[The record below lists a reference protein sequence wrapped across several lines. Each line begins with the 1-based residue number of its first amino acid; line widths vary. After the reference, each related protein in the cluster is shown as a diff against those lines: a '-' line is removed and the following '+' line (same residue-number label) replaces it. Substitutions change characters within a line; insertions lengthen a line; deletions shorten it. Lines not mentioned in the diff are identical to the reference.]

1 MTIDEMDTIRSEEKA
16 ALKRTLTVIL
26 KQFQSTG
33 DINQA
38 LEDIFIIIGEG

>member
-1 MTIDEMDTIRSEEKA
+1 MTIDEMDQMRSEEKA
-16 ALKRTLTVIL
+16 RLKRTLTVIL

-38 LEDIFIIIGEG
+38 VEDIFIIIGEG